1 MLKENYDFKVSAS
14 GRVNLIGEHI
24 DYCGGKV
31 FPAALSLKNDV
42 YVRLNGTDEIR
53 LRWTDLPNEVT
64 LDIARLDSYKTTKYA
79 NYIAGCLYE
88 WQKAGRPVLGADM
101 LFDCH
106 VPFGSGLSSSA
117 AIEVST
123 IAAMCVATGTP
134 LDKPE
139 IAKAAQRSEVGYIGL
154 NCGIMDQY
162 ASACGMAGHAM
173 LLDCSTVTCRQIPLC
188 FGEYSLVIAD
198 CNKPHNLAESKY
210 NERRSETD
218 QALHTIQSKVN
229 VKNLAELG
237 VERFEKVKT
246 LLSGKVLDRATHVVY
261 ECDRVEQA
269 VAALEGGDIL
279 RFGALLCA
287 SHESLKTLY
296 EVTGKELDALQEAAM
311 SFPDCIGARMTGGGF
326 GGCVISLVK
335 KGREEAFA
343 KNLIERYAQKI
354 GYAPTVYNTEVSDG
368 ITVTKL

>member
-88 WQKAGRPVLGADM
+88 WQKAGRPVLGVDM

-139 IAKAAQRSEVGYIGL
+139 IAKAALTAMKPVLEGVADWSESCLHDTLMAAI
-154 NCGIMDQY
+154 QE
-162 ASACGMAGHAM
+162 SGMKNGQV
-173 LLDCSTVTCRQIPLC
+173 LWPLR
-188 FGEYSLVIAD
+188 I
-198 CNKPHNLAESKY
+198 
-210 NERRSETD
+210 
-218 QALHTIQSKVN
+218 TI
-229 VKNLAELG
+229 
-237 VERFEKVKT
+237 
-246 LLSGKVLDRATHVVY
+246 SGKASTP
-261 ECDRVEQA
+261 
-269 VAALEGGDIL
+269 GGAIEI
-279 RFGALLCA
+279 AWLL
-287 SHESLKTLY
+287 
-296 EVTGKELDALQEAAM
+296 
-311 SFPDCIGARMTGGGF
+311 
-326 GGCVISLVK
+326 
-335 KGREEAFA
+335 GREETLRRLDASLKA
-343 KNLIERYAQKI
+343 L
-354 GYAPTVYNTEVSDG
+354 G
-368 ITVTKL
+368 